1 MLLLVGCVGG
11 VGVFSVFSIFAAA
24 VLSERTLFNSSH
36 GVADVVFSMP
46 TFLLLWFSWAVSS
59 SFLEIG
65 FVCICNVSVY
75 MACICMCAL
84 DVCWCI
90 NVCVACGP
98 NANIRIFFF
107 PSVLFFLSLMPFLCA
122 HIATVKD
129 KISLILRRF
138 FVHDGRD
145 LSLHRSKEIRRHFY
159 TVCSRFAREKCNIRS
174 ILCGTKLLNRYAQSK
189 SYSSL
194 LHLFF
199 AFPVI

>member
-1 MLLLVGCVGG
+1 ML
-11 VGVFSVFSIFAAA
+11 
-24 VLSERTLFNSSH
+24 
-36 GVADVVFSMP
+36 
-46 TFLLLWFSWAVSS
+46 
-59 SFLEIG
+59 
-65 FVCICNVSVY
+65 VY
-75 MACICMCAL
+75 F
-84 DVCWCI
+84 
-90 NVCVACGP
+90 P
-98 NANIRIFFF
+98 FF
-107 PSVLFFLSLMPFLCA
+107 PSLQRLYLAKGPFSIQATELALSFFPCQRFCCYGFLEQFRAVFLKSALFVSPMCLYICGVYMHVCFRRFVDVCECICGMRAKCKYTDILFPFGIFFFLSLMPFLCA

-129 KISLILRRF
+129 KISIILRRF

>member
-1 MLLLVGCVGG
+1 M
-11 VGVFSVFSIFAAA
+11 VF
-24 VLSERTLFNSSH
+24 LSSFEQ
-36 GVADVVFSMP
+36 
-46 TFLLLWFSWAVSS
+46 FSWNR
-59 SFLEIG
+59 LRLYLQ
-65 FVCICNVSVY
+65 C
-75 MACICMCAL
+75 
-84 DVCWCI
+84 
-90 NVCVACGP
+90 VCVYGVYLHVCSRCLLMYKCMRSMRAKCKYTD
-98 NANIRIFFF
+98 ILF
-107 PSVLFFLSLMPFLCA
+107 PFGALFSLLMPFLCA